1 VCWRWQFALML
12 FNYYE
17 LLLFYFFV
25 FVFIMNYY
33 EYCMFWK
40 VTGGDMIGV
49 YESAC
54 YIHLS
59 SNSWTN
65 YNQTGNDLGA
75 SMVHMKISMYRYI
88 RLFNK

>member
-65 YNQTGNDLGA
+65 YNQTGNDLH
-75 SMVHMKISMYRYI
+75 SKRKDV
-88 RLFNK
+88 